1 MANIRD
7 YLKEREK
14 RQGNPQLINYKE
26 KIRGHKLTVFYR
38 VVLAVVVVAAVIAF
52 LVIAWRDKVF
62 TSCDTIA
69 TVPVTIVQGTKT
81 EDLDGNILFYSKDG
95 ASCMDNKGK
104 AIWNQSYEMQSPILS
119 ISGAVCALGDYNGRE
134 IYVCDKNGIRG
145 TVNTNLP
152 IRSLSV
158 AENGVV
164 AAVLDDSS
172 VTRINVYNGNSNTD
186 EAIVHAK
193 VSMDKSGYPIS
204 VCMSPNGRIMMVS
217 YFFMD
222 SGSMKSSIAFYNFGE
237 VGENQTDNYVSG
249 YDYLNTVVPYV
260 QFMNNSAAFAVSD
273 DRIIFF
279 SGSEKPTVVAT
290 SLFDDEVIGVYH
302 NSDYAGVVFRDATGE
317 ASYRLDVYSASGNKI
332 HTQLLDMEYSDIIF
346 HKEQVIIYNSESC
359 QITNIR
365 GADKFVGSF
374 EKPVSLL
381 LPTASAYRYGLVTGN
396 SIDVMELN

>member
-1 MANIRD
+1 MNDI
-7 YLKEREK
+7 
-14 RQGNPQLINYKE
+14 
-26 KIRGHKLTVFYR
+26 
-38 VVLAVVVVAAVIAF
+38 
-52 LVIAWRDKVF
+52 
-62 TSCDTIA
+62 
-69 TVPVTIVQGTKT
+69 
-81 EDLDGNILFYSKDG
+81 
-95 ASCMDNKGK
+95 
-104 AIWNQSYEMQSPILS
+104 
-119 ISGAVCALGDYNGRE
+119 CALGDYNGRE

-249 YDYLNTVVPYV
+249 YDYLNTVVPYEGLKTSIDNQRSSV
-260 QFMNNSAAFAVSD
+260 SGVDKDEEAVSLVKYQNSYTLASKMIQTLTEIYD
-273 DRIIFF
+273 QLILN
-279 SGSEKPTVVAT
+279 T
-290 SLFDDEVIGVYH
+290 GV
-302 NSDYAGVVFRDATGE
+302 
-317 ASYRLDVYSASGNKI
+317 
-332 HTQLLDMEYSDIIF
+332 
-346 HKEQVIIYNSESC
+346 
-359 QITNIR
+359 
-365 GADKFVGSF
+365 
-374 EKPVSLL
+374 
-381 LPTASAYRYGLVTGN
+381 
-396 SIDVMELN
+396 